1 MRVLGACEPGMGAR
15 VSLFFLQLTLI
26 QEDTECIMLPFPV
39 TMGADRS
46 QGVKGMN

>member
-1 MRVLGACEPGMGAR
+1 MRVLGACEPGMEHGC
-15 VSLFFLQLTLI
+15 LFFLQLTLI